1 MAYIKQIYD
10 RNWVEYSSYYIKE
23 RAIPHLD
30 DGLKP
35 VQRRILHTLYELDDE
50 RFHKVANVV
59 GSTMKYHPHGDASIY
74 SALVVLANKDLAIDK
89 QGNFGNIY
97 TGDMASA
104 ARYIECR
111 LTDLAREVIFDKQIT
126 DYVDSYDGRN
136 KEPVVLPVRIPL
148 LLAQGAEGIAV
159 AMATK
164 ILPHNLIELLEAQV
178 AYMQDKPFQVFP
190 DFPTGGMVDVSSYED
205 GNGKVLVR
213 AKLEP
218 TSDDKRILVK
228 EIPYGT
234 TTEALI
240 SSIEDAARKNKVK
253 VASIQDYTAENVEIE
268 IKLPRGV
275 YAKDVV
281 DTLYAFTDCEMS
293 ISLNLLVIDGETPR
307 VMSVTEV
314 LQHNVDR
321 LVDILKAQ
329 LRIEEGS
336 LNDRLHAKTLEQI
349 FIENR
354 IYKAIEEEK
363 TSEGVIQA
371 VFDGLEKHKKQ
382 IKREVTRDDV
392 DILLRIP
399 IRRISLYDIERA
411 KKEMREIKAR
421 LKQVRHDLKEIVA
434 FTIAYLKNLIDQQ
447 RDAFPRR
454 TEITTFDQVDA
465 REAAKRDLKLD
476 YHKATGYIGY
486 QVEGTH
492 VAHVSLYDR
501 VLVVR
506 KDGSYSVMD
515 APDKLFVGKG
525 MLYGGFPEKEQIF
538 NVVYRDKSGATCL
551 KRCCIDKYILNRG
564 YDLVPEGGKLL
575 KLSLDSDATVELE
588 YKPVPRLRVLE
599 ESFKIADYPVRGLKA
614 GGIRLSKKETKTV
627 RVG

>member
-178 AYMQDKPFQVFP
+178 AYMQDKLFQVFP

-329 LRIEEGS
+329 LRIVEGS

-411 KKEMREIKAR
+411 KKEMREIKER

-476 YHKATGYIGY
+476 YDKATGYIGY

-538 NVVYRDKSGATCL
+538 NVVYLDKSGATCL

>member
-50 RFHKVANVV
+50 RFHKEANVV

-126 DYVDSYDGRN
+126 GYVDSYDGRN

-434 FTIAYLKNLIDQQ
+434 FTIAYLKYLIDQQ

-476 YHKATGYIGY
+476 YDKATGYIGY

>member
-89 QGNFGNIY
+89 QGNFGNVY

-111 LTDLAREVIFDKQIT
+111 LTALAREVIFDKQIT

-240 SSIEDAARKNKVK
+240 SSIEDAVRKNKVK

-329 LRIEEGS
+329 LRIEEGA

-411 KKEMREIKAR
+411 KKEMREIKSR

-454 TEITTFDQVDA
+454 TEINTFDQVDA

-476 YHKATGYIGY
+476 YDKATGYIGY